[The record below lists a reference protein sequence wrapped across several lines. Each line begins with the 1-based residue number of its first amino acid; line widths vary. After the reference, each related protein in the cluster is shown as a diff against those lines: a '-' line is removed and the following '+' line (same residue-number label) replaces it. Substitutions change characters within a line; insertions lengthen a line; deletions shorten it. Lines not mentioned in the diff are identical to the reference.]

1 MLLDISEH
9 TPATPPLLAFTYLAL
24 RFQHIARCFN
34 IKATSG
40 NQTQQADF
48 DAVSEKN
55 IDTERSCD
63 DDAVWFWL
71 HLLDSFRW
79 IWLVL
84 YNMKHPEGAQSC
96 WESYDEAH
104 QQFGPTLR
112 ESNMESNCFWEALKH
127 SRTWSN
133 QIRLFLSRG
142 RHKYTRF
149 LVDRNF
155 DSWPNMTRDQS
166 VQGQLHIWSNSVIL
180 KQWCDIA

>member
-63 DDAVWFWL
+63 DDAVRFRL
-71 HLLDSFRW
+71 HHVASIGFFSLD
-79 IWLVL
+79 LV
-84 YNMKHPEGAQSC
+84 G
-96 WESYDEAH
+96 
-104 QQFGPTLR
+104 
-112 ESNMESNCFWEALKH
+112 
-127 SRTWSN
+127 
-133 QIRLFLSRG
+133 I
-142 RHKYTRF
+142 
-149 LVDRNF
+149 
-155 DSWPNMTRDQS
+155 
-166 VQGQLHIWSNSVIL
+166 I
-180 KQWCDIA
+180 